1 MRILMIEDDLRLCEA
16 VRFQLERQGF
26 TVDVCNDGDDGLH
39 WARQQAHDLILLDRM
54 LPVLDGLSVLRT
66 LRGEGVN
73 TPVLLVTALGDTGQK
88 VEGLDCGADDYLVKP
103 FAIEELLARIRAMS
117 RRPRQWESSQLFTLG
132 DICFDPEKKTLSGRG
147 GSCTLSHRESDLME
161 VLVKNHGQTLPRSV
175 LLGKVW
181 GPDAEVEDGN
191 LDNYIHFL
199 RRRLRSVG
207 STLAIRTVRG
217 VGYCMEEAE
226 DV

>member
-1 MRILMIEDDLRLCEA
+1 MRILMIEDDLHLCEA

-26 TVDVCNDGDDGLH
+26 TVDICGDGDDGLR
-39 WARQQAHDLILLDRM
+39 WARQQVHDLILLDRM

-66 LRGEGVN
+66 LRTEGVN

-117 RRPRQWESSQLFTLG
+117 RRPRQWESSKVITLK
-132 DICFDPEKKTLSGRG
+132 DISFDPEKKTLLGRG

-161 VLVKNHGQTLPRSV
+161 ILLKNHGQTLPRAV

-217 VGYCMEEAE
+217 VGYCVEETE